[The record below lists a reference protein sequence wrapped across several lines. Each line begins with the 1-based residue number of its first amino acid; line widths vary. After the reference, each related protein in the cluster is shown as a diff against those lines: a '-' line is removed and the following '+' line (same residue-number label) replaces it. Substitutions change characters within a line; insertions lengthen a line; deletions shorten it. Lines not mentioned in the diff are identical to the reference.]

1 MNIAKIKR
9 IIEEISD
16 AESDMSIELVDF
28 ISHFNQDD
36 FVDWLVVPINEAE
49 VRIVPVDY
57 KENAYSDKF
66 EGFSFKL
73 DEELKGFLLIF
84 QFDEFDEFFEL
95 TGNQI
100 TNKCLL
106 TTDSQLN
113 TKTIKIIIDKIWN
126 L

>member
-1 MNIAKIKR
+1 MNTTKIKR

-36 FVDWLVVPINEAE
+36 FVDWMVVPINEAE

-113 TKTIKIIIDKIWN
+113 TKTIKITIDKIWN

>member
-1 MNIAKIKR
+1 MNTTKIKR

-36 FVDWLVVPINEAE
+36 FVDWMVVPINEAE

-73 DEELKGFLLIF
+73 DEELKCFLLIF

-113 TKTIKIIIDKIWN
+113 TKTIKITIDKIWN